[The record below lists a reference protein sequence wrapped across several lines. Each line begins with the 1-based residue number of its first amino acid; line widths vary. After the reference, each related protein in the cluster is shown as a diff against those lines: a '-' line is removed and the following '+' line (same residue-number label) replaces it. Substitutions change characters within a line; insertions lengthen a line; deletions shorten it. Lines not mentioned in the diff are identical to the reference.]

1 MSGCSPGKDVV
12 SFQNLCTDPCN
23 TVLSNIML
31 QHEADE
37 RDNNEPSRGMSVHS
51 NYHRSMRS
59 HTNCAALGVI

>member
-12 SFQNLCTDPCN
+12 SFQNLWTDSCN

-37 RDNNEPSRGMSVHS
+37 RDNNESSRGMSVHS
-51 NYHRSMRS
+51 NFHELNAPMF
-59 HTNCAALGVI
+59 VVV